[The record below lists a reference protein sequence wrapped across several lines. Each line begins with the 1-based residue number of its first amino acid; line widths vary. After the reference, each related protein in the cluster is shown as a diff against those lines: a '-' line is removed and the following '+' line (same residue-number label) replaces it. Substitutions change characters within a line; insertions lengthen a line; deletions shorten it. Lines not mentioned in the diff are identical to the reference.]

1 MMRRRRKNKLE
12 YIVGSQF
19 MHLKAR
25 YAYMLVL
32 LGSTFEFSLPQ
43 MQCLTCH
50 YITTNLSL
58 YETHRTS
65 SLSRSPTQ
73 CLLLNCECV
82 RVSER
87 SLALVCYNS
96 VNWWS
101 SVIAFIRMFEFCLQQ
116 TFHRHWLSKI
126 IVAVLPCNA
135 LSWVKI
141 RTFVMFQEFKLQ
153 GCPRLQSS
161 FDLQIL
167 RLFTIGRLA
176 GCFNI

>member
-1 MMRRRRKNKLE
+1 
-12 YIVGSQF
+12 

-25 YAYMLVL
+25 YAYMLML
-32 LGSTFEFSLPQ
+32 FGSVFEFSLPQ
-43 MQCLTCH
+43 MQFLTCH

-73 CLLLNCECV
+73 CLLLNCVCV
-82 RVSER
+82 RVSGER
-87 SLALVCYNS
+87 DLAL
-96 VNWWS
+96 S
-101 SVIAFIRMFEFCLQQ
+101 SALIRWIDEVRSANVPLPLSRIIFVVLQCNAMFE
-116 TFHRHWLSKI
+116 
-126 IVAVLPCNA
+126 
-135 LSWVKI
+135 I
-141 RTFVMFQEFKLQ
+141 RTFVTIQEFELQ
-153 GCPRLQSS
+153 GCPHLQSS